1 MRKSVIKRKRMNKK
15 TERQKRA
22 TSPVERT
29 IQPLKVETV
38 VSVYEGLARK
48 CCCGC
53 AGEYYYNPALTDLIA
68 EFVGEH
74 LIYEPKRE
82 QFNEEKI
89 TAITE
94 LVNNHIEC
102 GATYWL
108 GGGFY
113 SLELNDL
120 RYHVRTTAE
129 FELVRRIRQERAAKN
144 AQQPTA
150 TGTGN

>member
-1 MRKSVIKRKRMNKK
+1 MNKK
-15 TERQKRA
+15 TERQQRA
-22 TSPVERT
+22 TSPAERT
-29 IQPLKVETV
+29 IQPLKVENV
-38 VSVYEGLARK
+38 VSVYEGLARE

-53 AGEYYYNPALTDLIA
+53 AGEYYYNRALTELIA
-68 EFVGEH
+68 ELVGDH
-74 LIYEPKRE
+74 LIYEPKPE

-89 TAITE
+89 TAIIA

-113 SLELNDL
+113 SLELNGL

-129 FELVRRIRQERAAKN
+129 FELMRRIKQGPAAKN
-144 AQQPTA
+144 AQQPT
-150 TGTGN
+150 GTGAPTTSPLDQ